1 MFASATRNFV
11 EEVDPR
17 GLLIPVSSLNDT
29 IDLLTVVVKH
39 KRVWFWQKPKYK
51 PTDFNFNDILLP
63 TGDTHITPGVTES
76 DFITYN
82 GIYGDN
88 IQGSVEMSAN
98 SFSANAKL
106 NLEGKESFKL
116 QSSFGSLKKDEV
128 DVNKL
133 LCDSKTR
140 VLDMSHSLIQQV
152 KEKQRRVFGIV
163 KERIVTTQPCSVI
176 EEVQQGA
183 QCAGGLSICGP
194 QSLKVLLKEN
204 GSLSKDSNINM
215 EIPIDTTIAYAL
227 IELEIKQNGRYG
239 LCLMSDIN
247 GGFEADGPG
256 DSYSAHL
263 RQELEELSEHF
274 QVLSDLPATARS
286 TLFLQITKVMSDPGA
301 VSVLQDVLENM
312 CRDEKPALGDMT
324 ATEAQKQKI
333 QAILELLEQA
343 GEESPQVLPAL
354 YLVTCAIDELTNDCL
369 AFLGMCCSLSL
380 LQSLELLIQCASGKG
395 ELPLNSAGL
404 AALTEDNFE
413 KTEHLFAA
421 SNVSLKRDG
430 DTVKTE
436 IKPQP
441 GQLPLVLCIAVR
453 GLFSLARCD

>member
-29 IDLLTVVVKH
+29 IDLLTLVVKH
-39 KRVWFWQKPKYK
+39 KRFWFWQKPKYQ
-51 PTDFNFNDILLP
+51 PTDFNFNDIL

-88 IQGSVEMSAN
+88 IQGYVEISAN
-98 SFSANAKL
+98 SANANANL
-106 NLEGKESFKL
+106 NLEGKESSKL
-116 QSSFGSLKKDEV
+116 QSSFGSLKKEEV
-128 DVNKL
+128 DVKKL

-194 QSLKVLLKEN
+194 QSLKVSLKEN
-204 GSLSKDSNINM
+204 VSLNKDSNINM
-215 EIPIDTTIAYAL
+215 EIPIHTTIAYAL

-247 GGFEADGPG
+247 GGFEADGSG
-256 DSYSAHL
+256 DSNHL
-263 RQELEELSEHF
+263 RQELEELNEHF
-274 QVLSDLPATARS
+274 QVLSDLPATTRS

-301 VSVLQDVLENM
+301 VSVLQNVLDNM
-312 CRDEKPALGDMT
+312 CQDEKPALGDMT
-324 ATEAQKQKI
+324 ATEAQKQNI

-343 GEESPQVLPAL
+343 VEESPQVLPAL
-354 YLVTCAIDELTNDCL
+354 YLVTYAIDELTNDCL

>member
-11 EEVDPR
+11 EEVDPG

-39 KRVWFWQKPKYK
+39 KRFWFWQKTKYN
-51 PTDFNFNDILLP
+51 PTDFNLNDIL
-63 TGDTHITPGVTES
+63 TGDTSIKPDVTES

-88 IQGSVEMSAN
+88 VQGSIEISAN
-98 SFSANAKL
+98 SAQANANL
-106 NLEGKESFKL
+106 NLEGKESSKL
-116 QSSFGSLKKDEV
+116 QSSFGSLKKQEV
-128 DVNKL
+128 DVKKL

-163 KERIVTTQPCSVI
+163 KERIVTTRLSSVI

-194 QSLKVLLKEN
+194 QSLKVSLKEN

-215 EIPIDTTIAYAL
+215 EIPVHTTIAYAL
-227 IELEIKQNGRYG
+227 IELEIKQDGRYG
-239 LCLMSDIN
+239 LCLMPDTD

-256 DSYSAHL
+256 DSYSTHL

-274 QVLSDLPATARS
+274 QVLSDLPATTRS
-286 TLFLQITKVMSDPGA
+286 TLLLQITKVMSDPVA
-301 VSVLQDVLENM
+301 VSVLQNVLDKV
-312 CRDEKPALGDMT
+312 CQDEKPALGDIT
-324 ATEAQKQKI
+324 ATEAQKQNI

-354 YLVTCAIDELTNDCL
+354 YLVTCSIDELTNDCL

-436 IKPQP
+436 IQHQP